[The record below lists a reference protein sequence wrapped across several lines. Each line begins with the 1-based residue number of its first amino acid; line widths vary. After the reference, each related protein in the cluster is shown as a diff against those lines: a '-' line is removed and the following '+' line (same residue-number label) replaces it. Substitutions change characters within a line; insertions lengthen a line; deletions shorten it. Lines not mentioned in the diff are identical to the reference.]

1 MSARWVIAKFSL
13 RQVARRRGVVL
24 LLIALPL
31 SFYLVR
37 RDLQG
42 QSIRFLALGLGWA
55 VSTVT
60 LFA

>member
-1 MSARWVIAKFSL
+1 MSAMWVIAKLSL

-42 QSIRFLALGLGWA
+42 
-55 VSTVT
+55 
-60 LFA
+60 